1 LQLLNQLTA
10 GIVQSIARSASM
22 EQVLFWIPIH
32 TSWTP
37 NGIPI
42 YGFGTMLFIVL
53 VVTTWL
59 AGYRAERYGL
69 PGESLERRKALS
81 ERVRDLALWTILAG
95 VAGARIFYMIQYR
108 KDFDQP
114 LLQFFQFWNGGIV
127 FYGSAIGGL
136 LAALIAHRL
145 MKRHFNVSAWQLA
158 DLLAP
163 SIAIGLAI
171 GRIGCFLNG
180 CCWGHVA
187 CPDCVQV
194 HFPLLTAP
202 SRDMLHD
209 LQTSSGFAMD
219 PQAKDDRTVGAVEP
233 DSAAESAGLRAGD
246 VITEVDGQPIAG
258 YSELTN
264 ALNAFW
270 PRGKKDVTLTVRRGG
285 EDVTLPPF
293 IPRTLG
299 LIPTQIYESISMSL
313 IFAILIFLYP
323 LRRYDGQVMVTLMLC
338 YAVHRFFN
346 ESLRHDT
353 PKYFLGL
360 TVSQEISILI
370 FSAGV
375 LLGLYQ
381 RRRPLPR
388 PQGS

>member
-1 LQLLNQLTA
+1 MVHLF
-10 GIVQSIARSASM
+10 ARNAVM
-22 EQVLFWIPIH
+22 EQVLFWIPIK

-37 NGIPI
+37 NGIPL
-42 YGFGTMLFIVL
+42 YGFGTMLFVVL

-69 PGESLERRKALS
+69 PGESPDRRKALS
-81 ERVRDLALWTILAG
+81 ERVRDLVLWTVLAG
-95 VAGARIFYMIQYR
+95 VAGARIFYMIQFPEQ
-108 KDFDQP
+108 FDRP
-114 LLQFFQFWNGGIV
+114 LVQFFQFWNGGIV
-127 FYGSAIGGL
+127 FYGSALGGL
-136 LAALIAHRL
+136 LAALIVHRL
-145 MKRHFNVSAWQLA
+145 LLRQFNVSAWQLA
-158 DLLAP
+158 DILAP

-194 HFPLLTAP
+194 HFPMLTAP

-209 LQTSSGFAMD
+209 LQTSAGFAMD

-233 DSAAESAGLRAGD
+233 ESPAEASGVRVGD
-246 VITEVDGQPIAG
+246 IIISVDGQAIG
-258 YSELTN
+258 SYGSLRD
-264 ALNAFW
+264 ALDPENR
-270 PRGKKDVTLTVRRGG
+270 PRGKKETVLAVRRGS
-285 EDVTLPPF
+285 EEVTLPAF

-299 LIPTQIYESISMSL
+299 LIPTQLYESISMTL
-313 IFAILIFLYP
+313 IFIILICLYP

-375 LLGLYQ
+375 LMGLH
-381 RRRPLPR
+381 RRRFPLPR
-388 PQGS
+388 PQGG

>member
-1 LQLLNQLTA
+1 
-10 GIVQSIARSASM
+10 M
-22 EQVLFWIPIH
+22 DQVLFWIPIK
-32 TSWTP
+32 TEWTP

-42 YGFGTMLFIVL
+42 YGFGTMLFVVL
-53 VVTTWL
+53 VATTWL

-69 PGESLERRKALS
+69 PGEGPERRKALS
-81 ERVRDLALWTILAG
+81 ERVRDLVLWTILAG
-95 VAGARIFYMIQYR
+95 VAGARIFYMIQFPEQ
-108 KDFDQP
+108 FDRP
-114 LLQFFQFWNGGIV
+114 LVQFFQFWNGGIV
-127 FYGSAIGGL
+127 FYGSALGGL
-136 LAALIAHRL
+136 LAALIAHRVL
-145 MKRHFNVSAWQLA
+145 LRQFNVSAWQLA
-158 DLLAP
+158 DILAP
-163 SIAIGLAI
+163 SIALGMAL

-202 SRDMLHD
+202 SREMLRD
-209 LQTSSGFAMD
+209 LQTSAGFAMD
-219 PQAKDDRTVGAVEP
+219 PHAKDDRTVGTVEP
-233 DSAAESAGLRAGD
+233 ESAAEASGLRAGD
-246 VITEVDGQPIAG
+246 VIVAVDGIEIAG

-264 ALNAFW
+264 ALNAYW
-270 PRGKKDVTLTVRRGG
+270 PRGKKDVTLTVRRGT
-285 EDVTLPPF
+285 ETLTLPPY

-299 LIPTQIYESISMSL
+299 LIPTQLYESISMAI
-313 IFAILIFLYP
+313 IFVILIFLYP

-338 YAVHRFFN
+338 YAVHRYFN

-375 LLGLYQ
+375 LLGLY
-381 RRRPLPR
+381 RRRHPLSR
-388 PQGS
+388 PKAS